1 MVFADSADEIE
12 REPSDEDELTV
23 VINPTDDLPD
33 SEANGLQDDV
43 INNEDDDPLP
53 VNSTDDQQ
61 KNNSQIYIIVGISV
75 GVIALVAT
83 GVVII
88 VKKKHSF

>member
-1 MVFADSADEIE
+1 MVFADSTDEIE

-33 SEANGLQDDV
+33 SEDNGLQDEV